1 MNQTNKKQTNKNK
14 NKQQQNTKQNKYNKF
29 LKNDKCCMTKCNYGF
44 SIITGHWTLFILKMR
59 QMLSFHLINFY
70 IFEKILFVWKLLGLL
85 IACQIN
91 K

>member
-44 SIITGHWTLFILKMR
+44 SIITGH
-59 QMLSFHLINFY
+59 
-70 IFEKILFVWKLLGLL
+70 
-85 IACQIN
+85 
-91 K
+91 